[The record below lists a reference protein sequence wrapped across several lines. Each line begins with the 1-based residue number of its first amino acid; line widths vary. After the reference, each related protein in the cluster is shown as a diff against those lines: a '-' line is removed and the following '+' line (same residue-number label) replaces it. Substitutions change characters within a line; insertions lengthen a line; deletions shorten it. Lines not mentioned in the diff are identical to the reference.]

1 MIQVNFNGR
10 LGADAEVRQGKEGKE
25 FITFS
30 VAVNEK
36 RNGEKKTTWMRVRSD
51 NMRIAPYL
59 KKGSLVFIS
68 GNEDVSTFV
77 DRNGSTQ
84 VSRDVRAHNID
95 FISVGNANENGSAEN
110 RTTTVAPTTVSET
123 TITPTAMSMSCGTLQ
138 PQMASSVISEDSD
151 DLPF

>member
-36 RNGEKKTTWMRVRSD
+36 RNGEKRTTWMRVRSD

-59 KKGSLVFIS
+59 KKGSLVFVS
-68 GNEDVSTFV
+68 GNEDVNTFV
-77 DRNGSTQ
+77 DKNGSTQ

-95 FISVGNANENGSAEN
+95 FINVGNANGENNGAE
-110 RTTTVAPTTVSET
+110 RTVSTTVNTNENTTSA
-123 TITPTAMSMSCGTLQ
+123 TATMSMECGTLQ
-138 PQMASSVISEDSD
+138 PHVASSAMQDDND

>member
-10 LGADAEVRQGKEGKE
+10 LGADAEVRQSKEGKE

-36 RNGEKKTTWMRVRSD
+36 RNGEKRTIWMRVRSD

-77 DRNGSTQ
+77 DKNGSTQ
-84 VSRDVRAHNID
+84 ISRDVRAHNID
-95 FISVGNANENGSAEN
+95 FISVGNANENSGTEN
-110 RTTTVAPTTVSET
+110 RASTSTTTTVAET

-138 PQMASSVISEDSD
+138 PQMAVSQIAEDSD

>member
-10 LGADAEVRQGKEGKE
+10 LGADAESRKSKDGKD

-36 RNGEKKTTWMRVRSD
+36 RNGERKTTWMRVVSD
-51 NMRIAPYL
+51 NMKIAPYL

-68 GNEDVSTFV
+68 GNEDVSTFT
-77 DRNGSTQ
+77 DKNGSTQ
-84 VSRDVRAHNID
+84 VSRDVRAHSID
-95 FISVGNANENGSAEN
+95 FIPVGNGESGNTESKASVVNQDLVPNSME
-110 RTTTVAPTTVSET
+110 
-123 TITPTAMSMSCGTLQ
+123 MSCGTLQ
-138 PQMASSVISEDSD
+138 PHMAMASTSTTDDSD

>member
-36 RNGEKKTTWMRVRSD
+36 RNGEKRTTWMKVRSD

-59 KKGSLVFIS
+59 KKGSLVFVS

-77 DRNGSTQ
+77 DKNGSTQ

-95 FISVGNANENGSAEN
+95 FINVGNANGENGGERPTN
-110 RTTTVAPTTVSET
+110 TTTTTAEP
-123 TITPTAMSMSCGTLQ
+123 ITPTAMSMACGTLQ
-138 PQMASSVISEDSD
+138 PQVTTSAVQDDTD

>member
-10 LGADAEVRQGKEGKE
+10 LGADAEVRQSKEGRE

-36 RNGEKKTTWMRVRSD
+36 RNGERKTTWMRVRSD

-68 GNEDVSTFV
+68 GNEDINTFT
-77 DRNGSTQ
+77 DKNGTVQ
-84 VSRDVRAHNID
+84 FSRDVRAHNID
-95 FISVGNANENGSAEN
+95 FISVGNGTNENGSNEN
-110 RTTTVAPTTVSET
+110 RP
-123 TITPTAMSMSCGTLQ
+123 ITQSQTPIEENVSMSCGTLQ
-138 PQMASSVISEDSD
+138 PQTAVSQASNESEDID

>member
-10 LGADAEVRQGKEGKE
+10 LGADAEVRQGKEGRE

-36 RNGEKKTTWMRVRSD
+36 RNGEKRTTWMRVRSD

-59 KKGSLVFIS
+59 KKGSLVFVS
-68 GNEDVSTFV
+68 GNEDVNTFI
-77 DRNGSTQ
+77 DKNGSTQ

-95 FISVGNANENGSAEN
+95 FISIGVANGENNENKGTIQSAPIN
-110 RTTTVAPTTVSET
+110 ET
-123 TITPTAMSMSCGTLQ
+123 QNSSTMSMACGTLQ
-138 PQMASSVISEDSD
+138 PQVSVASSFNEED

>member
-77 DRNGSTQ
+77 DKNGSTQ
-84 VSRDVRAHNID
+84 ISRDVRAHNID
-95 FISVGNANENGSAEN
+95 FISVGTANENSGTEN
-110 RTTTVAPTTVSET
+110 RASTPTTTTVAET

-138 PQMASSVISEDSD
+138 PQMATSVISEDND

>member
-36 RNGEKKTTWMRVRSD
+36 RNGEKRTTWMRVRSD

-59 KKGSLVFIS
+59 KKGSLVFVS
-68 GNEDVSTFV
+68 GNEDVNTFV
-77 DRNGSTQ
+77 DKNGSTQ

-95 FISVGNANENGSAEN
+95 FISVGISNGENNGTERTDGTIANTNE
-110 RTTTVAPTTVSET
+110 RTTSTTPS
-123 TITPTAMSMSCGTLQ
+123 MSMACGTLQ
-138 PQMASSVISEDSD
+138 PQVAVGHVQDDSD

>member
-95 FISVGNANENGSAEN
+95 FISVGNTNENGSAEN

-138 PQMASSVISEDSD
+138 PQMAVSQIAEDSD

>member
-10 LGADAEVRQGKEGKE
+10 LGADAEVRQSKEGKE

-59 KKGSLVFIS
+59 KKGSLVFVS
-68 GNEDVSTFV
+68 GNEDVNTFI
-77 DRNGSTQ
+77 DKNGSTQ

-95 FISVGNANENGSAEN
+95 FISIGIANGENSGDRATN
-110 RTTTVAPTTVSET
+110 TTTTTVTEP
-123 TITPTAMSMSCGTLQ
+123 ITPTAMSMNCGTLQ
-138 PQMASSVISEDSD
+138 PQATASQVQDDTD